1 MRAKRRG
8 TKGTAIAES
17 GTTGS
22 GENSMASL
30 RVERFR
36 PFLLASALAAATF
49 ASAQGTVPAADR
61 AFAEKAAMGGAA
73 EVQSGRMAE
82 QKGMNSQVKQFG
94 ARMVQDHSKASDELK
109 RIAAGKGLTLPE
121 APGPDDKREMDKLDK
136 LAGADFDRAYM
147 SHMVAD
153 HKKDI
158 AEFEKEASSGQDT
171 DIKAFAAKT
180 LPTLREHLK
189 LAMSAEQAARK

>member
-1 MRAKRRG
+1 M
-8 TKGTAIAES
+8 I
-17 GTTGS
+17 
-22 GENSMASL
+22 
-30 RVERFR
+30 
-36 PFLLASALAAATF
+36 ASALAVASVAA
-49 ASAQGTVPAADR
+49 AQSTIPAADR

-82 QKGMNSQVKQFG
+82 QKGMNPQVKQFG
-94 ARMVQDHSKASDELK
+94 ARMAQDHAKAGDELK
-109 RIAAGKGLTLPE
+109 QIAAGKGLTLPQ
-121 APGPDDKREMDKLDK
+121 APSPEDKREMDKLDK

-158 AEFEKEASSGQDT
+158 AEFEKEASAGQDPE
-171 DIKAFAAKT
+171 IKAFAAKT

-189 LAMSAEQAARK
+189 LAMSADQAVRK

>member
-1 MRAKRRG
+1 VAQS
-8 TKGTAIAES
+8 AI
-17 GTTGS
+17 
-22 GENSMASL
+22 
-30 RVERFR
+30 
-36 PFLLASALAAATF
+36 
-49 ASAQGTVPAADR
+49 PAPDR

-82 QKGMNSQVKQFG
+82 QKGVNTQVKQFG
-94 ARMVQDHSKASDELK
+94 ARMAQDHAKAGDELK
-109 RIAAGKGLTLPE
+109 RIAAGKGLTLPQ
-121 APGPDDKREMDKLDK
+121 APNPDDKREMDKLAK
-136 LAGADFDRAYM
+136 LTGADFDRAYM

-158 AEFEKEASSGQDT
+158 AEFEKEASSGQDA

-189 LAMSAEQAARK
+189 LAVSAEAGVRK